1 MGSWTNATSLPPDL
15 PRPPTASGAGV
26 LRPDL
31 ARRRF
36 TLERLSP
43 PEPLAEWVEHLW
55 IVRWDLPPGTTF
67 PSEVLTHP
75 AVHLTVE
82 QGTEARFGH
91 ELPAGLVHGVVTR
104 TFRIELRGA
113 GSVVGARFRPGGF
126 GAFTGR
132 DVADLTD
139 RVLPMREVLGPGT
152 DGLVAA
158 VVEAGDDDRRAAA
171 AVTAALEARRPPP
184 DPRYDELLEV
194 VRLMLEDRTLTSVEA
209 VGERVGVSSRTLQRR
224 FRRYVGV
231 GPKWVLQRFRLHD
244 AVALIDAGEVDDLAG
259 LAAELGWYDQS
270 HFNRDFAD
278 LLGVPPRQYSAG
290 RQRSDSISE
299 S

>member
-1 MGSWTNATSLPPDL
+1 
-15 PRPPTASGAGV
+15 V

-31 ARRRF
+31 ARRGF
-36 TLERLSP
+36 TLERLAP
-43 PEPLAEWVEHLW
+43 PEALAEWVEHLW
-55 IVRWDLPPGTTF
+55 VVRWDLPPGTSF

-82 QGTEARFGH
+82 QGTEPRFGYD
-91 ELPAGLVHGVVTR
+91 LPAALVHGVVTR

-132 DVADLTD
+132 DVAELTD
-139 RVLPMREVLGPGT
+139 RVVAMREVLG
-152 DGLVAA
+152 DRADALVDAVVAA
-158 VVEAGDDDRRAAA
+158 GTDDRRAAG

-184 DPRYDELLEV
+184 DPRYDELLGV

-209 VGERVGVSSRTLQRR
+209 VTERVGLSSRTLQRR

-244 AVALIDAGEVDDLAG
+244 AVALIDAGEVTDLAS
-259 LAAELGWYDQS
+259 LAAELGWYDQA

-278 LLGVPPRQYSAG
+278 LLGVPPLQYAAG
-290 RQRSDSISE
+290 RQRSDSMSE